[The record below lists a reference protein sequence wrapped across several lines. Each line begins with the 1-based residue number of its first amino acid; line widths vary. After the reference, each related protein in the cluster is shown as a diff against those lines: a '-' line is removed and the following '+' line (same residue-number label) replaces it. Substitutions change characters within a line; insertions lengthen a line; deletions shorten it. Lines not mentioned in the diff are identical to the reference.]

1 MAKTVPL
8 DARTL
13 QWARR
18 LFARYYRSAPI
29 SPPARLARREF
40 AAFPFAEQT
49 LMRRHA
55 SLRSA
60 EEFHAFLSRES
71 PRHVYYSSAYYRHP
85 ADPKMA
91 DKDWLGADL
100 IFDLDSD
107 HLRGAGELDYPGQL
121 RLVKERLKQLLD
133 DFLFGDFGVDPAQT
147 SLVFSG
153 GRGYHVHVHDPPFQ
167 SLTSPERREIVE
179 YVLGMGY
186 DPLSAVEEVR
196 EGDGGVGDADGSAV
210 SEVLANASGR
220 RTRARSFKRLP
231 APDAPGWKGRTTRA
245 VIRLLE
251 HWDAIGAEGATQE
264 LLRMNVEPVR
274 ARRWAKW
281 LVTDGGGRRI
291 RETRSLEVFPKEVPK
306 DFLDV
311 VLPQAAIELQGET
324 DAPVTT
330 DIHRLIRLPDS
341 IHGGTGFRA
350 KAIERASLD
359 EFDPW
364 RDALFPAAREE
375 RFSVQL
381 TESIRYPFQP
391 DAIVGRSGDTVD
403 VVTPA
408 ALFLVLRGEA
418 VLPPEPA

>member
-8 DARTL
+8 DPRTL
-13 QWARR
+13 QWARH
-18 LFARYYRSAPI
+18 LFARYYRSTPI
-29 SPPARLARREF
+29 APPARLARREF

-55 SLRSA
+55 TLRSA
-60 EEFHAFLSRES
+60 EEFHTFLGREA

-85 ADPKMA
+85 ADPRMA

-107 HLRGAGELDYPGQL
+107 HLRGAAERDYPGQL

-133 DFLFGDFGVDPAQT
+133 DFLFGDFGVDPTQT

-153 GRGYHVHVHDPPFQ
+153 GRGYHVHVHDPLFQ
-167 SLTSPERREIVE
+167 SLTSPERRELVE

-196 EGDGGVGDADGSAV
+196 EGDVGAGDSDGAAPSDGWG
-210 SEVLANASGR
+210 SSTGR
-220 RTRARSFKRLP
+220 RHRARSFKRLP

-251 HWDAIGAEGATQE
+251 HWEAIGAQGATRE
-264 LLRMNVEPVR
+264 LIRMNVDEVR

-281 LVTDGGGRRI
+281 LVTYEGGRRI

-330 DIHRLIRLPDS
+330 DVHRLIRLPDS
-341 IHGGTGFRA
+341 LHGGTGFRA
-350 KAIERASLD
+350 KAIDRESLD
-359 EFDPW
+359 AFDPW
-364 RDALFPAAREE
+364 RDALFPAPADE

-391 DAIVGRSGDTVD
+391 DDIAGNAGETVD